1 MLISAGQV
9 VSFVV
14 KLYQK
19 TVLQTFMKR
28 ILLLVILSFPAVSQT
43 YKFSI
48 GSNITSFVFTNSA
61 GANPSFLRPAS
72 GLHASLSRESSL
84 SKNFLYDFGIHYN
97 QFNNVGDVQNIP
109 FSYASDFIGLG
120 AGIGPRLNLGKGIT
134 LVTKANASVAKM
146 INGNQFLLNHYVD
159 LAEDDQFNSLRTM
172 YGYSFE
178 LSKQINPQVGVFIK
192 YQHLDS
198 YNFGSST
205 LNFIPSTF
213 SLGLSL
219 SN

>member
-1 MLISAGQV
+1 
-9 VSFVV
+9 
-14 KLYQK
+14 
-19 TVLQTFMKR
+19 MKR
-28 ILLLVILSFPAVSQT
+28 ILLLLLVGFSSFAQS
-43 YKFSI
+43 YKFSV

-61 GANPSFLRPAS
+61 GSNPSFLRPAS
-72 GLHASLSRESSL
+72 GLHLSLSRESKL
-84 SKNFLYDFGIHYN
+84 SKSFLVDYGINYN

-109 FSYASDFIGLG
+109 FSYATDFIGLG
-120 AGIGPRLNLGKGIT
+120 AGIGPRLSLGKGIALVSKLQVAAST
-134 LVTKANASVAKM
+134 LV
-146 INGNQFLLNHYVD
+146 NGNQFLLNRYVD
-159 LAEDDQFNSLRTM
+159 LSSDNQFNSLRTM

-178 LSKQINPQVGVFIK
+178 LSKQISPQVGVFAK

-219 SN
+219 SK

>member
-1 MLISAGQV
+1 
-9 VSFVV
+9 
-14 KLYQK
+14 
-19 TVLQTFMKR
+19 MKR
-28 ILLLVILSFPAVSQT
+28 ILLLLLIGFSSLAQS
-43 YKFSI
+43 YKLEV

-61 GANPSFLRPAS
+61 GTNPSFLRPAS
-72 GLHASLSRESSL
+72 GLHLSLSRESKL
-84 SKNFLYDFGIHYN
+84 SKSFLVDYGINYN

-109 FSYASDFIGLG
+109 FSYATDFIGFQ
-120 AGIGPRLNLGKGIT
+120 AGIGPRLSLGKGIA
-134 LVTKANASVAKM
+134 LVAKVSASASTM
-146 INGNQFLLNHYVD
+146 VNGNQFLLNRYVD
-159 LAEDDQFNSLRTM
+159 LSSDNQFSSLRTM

-178 LSKQINPQVGVFIK
+178 LSKQINPQLGVFAK

-213 SLGLSL
+213 SIGLSL

>member
-1 MLISAGQV
+1 
-9 VSFVV
+9 
-14 KLYQK
+14 
-19 TVLQTFMKR
+19 MKR
-28 ILLLVILSFPAVSQT
+28 ILLLLILSFPAFSQS
-43 YKFSI
+43 YKFSV

-61 GANPSFLRPAS
+61 GANPSFLRPSS
-72 GLHASLSRESSL
+72 GLHLGLSREASLSKS
-84 SKNFLYDFGIHYN
+84 FLYDFGINYN

-109 FSYASDFIGLG
+109 FSYATDFIGLN
-120 AGIGPRLNLGKGIT
+120 AGIGPKLSLGKGIT
-134 LVTKANASVAKM
+134 FIAKANASVSTM
-146 INGNQFLLNHYVD
+146 VNGNQFLLNRYVD
-159 LAEDDQFNSLRTM
+159 LTNDDQFNSLRTM

-178 LSKQINPQVGVFIK
+178 LSKQISPQVGVFVK

-219 SN
+219 SK

>member
-1 MLISAGQV
+1 
-9 VSFVV
+9 
-14 KLYQK
+14 
-19 TVLQTFMKR
+19 MKR
-28 ILLLVILSFPAVSQT
+28 ILLLLILSFPAFSQS
-43 YKFSI
+43 YKFSV

-61 GANPSFLRPAS
+61 GSNPSFLRPSS
-72 GLHASLSRESSL
+72 GLHLSLSRESSL
-84 SKNFLYDFGIHYN
+84 SKSFLYDFGVNYD

-109 FSYASDFIGLG
+109 FSYATDFIGLH
-120 AGIGPRLNLGKGIT
+120 AGIGPRLSLGKGVSFIA
-134 LVTKANASVAKM
+134 KANASISTMV
-146 INGNQFLLNHYVD
+146 NGNQFLLNRYVD
-159 LAEDDQFNSLRTM
+159 LANDDQFNSLRTM

-178 LSKQINPQVGVFIK
+178 LSKQISQQVGVFVK

-219 SN
+219 SK

>member
-1 MLISAGQV
+1 
-9 VSFVV
+9 
-14 KLYQK
+14 
-19 TVLQTFMKR
+19 MKR
-28 ILLLVILSFPAVSQT
+28 ILLLLILSFPAFSQS
-43 YKFSI
+43 YKFSV

-61 GANPSFLRPAS
+61 GANPSFLRPSS
-72 GLHASLSRESSL
+72 GLHLGLSREASLSKS
-84 SKNFLYDFGIHYN
+84 FLYDFGVNYN

-109 FSYASDFIGLG
+109 FSYATDFIGLN
-120 AGIGPRLNLGKGIT
+120 AGIGPKLSLGKGIT
-134 LVTKANASVAKM
+134 FIAKANASVSTM
-146 INGNQFLLNHYVD
+146 VNGNQFLLNRYVD
-159 LAEDDQFNSLRTM
+159 LANDEQFNSMRTM

-178 LSKQINPQVGVFIK
+178 LTKQISPQVGVYVK

-219 SN
+219 SK

>member
-1 MLISAGQV
+1 M
-9 VSFVV
+9 
-14 KLYQK
+14 
-19 TVLQTFMKR
+19 
-28 ILLLVILSFPAVSQT
+28 
-43 YKFSI
+43 
-48 GSNITSFVFTNSA
+48 
-61 GANPSFLRPAS
+61 
-72 GLHASLSRESSL
+72 SLSRESAV
-84 SKNFLYDFGIHYN
+84 SKSFLLDLGINYN

-109 FSYASDFIGLG
+109 FSYATDFIGLG
-120 AGIGPRLNLGKGIT
+120 VGIGPRLSLGKGVA
-134 LVTKANASVAKM
+134 LVSKLQVSASTM

-159 LAEDDQFNSLRTM
+159 LSSDNQFSSLRTM

-178 LSKQINPQVGVFIK
+178 LSKQISPQVGVFVK

-219 SN
+219 SK

>member
-1 MLISAGQV
+1 
-9 VSFVV
+9 
-14 KLYQK
+14 
-19 TVLQTFMKR
+19 MKR
-28 ILLLVILSFPAVSQT
+28 ILLFLILGFPAFSQS
-43 YKFSI
+43 YKLDV

-61 GANPSFLRPAS
+61 GANPSFLRPSS
-72 GLHASLSRESSL
+72 GLHLSLSREASL
-84 SKNFLYDFGIHYN
+84 SKSFLYDFGVSYN

-109 FSYASDFIGLG
+109 FSYATDFIGLN
-120 AGIGPRLNLGKGIT
+120 AGIGPKLSLGKGIT
-134 LVTKANASVAKM
+134 FIAKANASVSTM
-146 INGNQFLLNHYVD
+146 VNGNQFLLNRYVD
-159 LAEDDQFNSLRTM
+159 LSGDDQFNSMRTM

-178 LSKQINPQVGVFIK
+178 LSKQISPQVGVFVK

-219 SN
+219 SK

>member
-1 MLISAGQV
+1 MKK
-9 VSFVV
+9 
-14 KLYQK
+14 KL
-19 TVLQTFMKR
+19 LL
-28 ILLLVILSFPAVSQT
+28 ILLSFSSFSQT
-43 YKFSI
+43 YKFSV
-48 GSNITSFVFTNSA
+48 GSNITSFVFTNSV

-72 GLHASLSRESSL
+72 GLHLSLSREATL
-84 SKNFLYDFGIHYN
+84 SKSFLYDFGINYN

-109 FSYASDFIGLG
+109 FSYATDFIGLH
-120 AGIGPRLNLGKGIT
+120 AGIGPRINIGKGIT
-134 LVTKANASVAKM
+134 LAAKANVSVSKM

-159 LAEDDQFNSLRTM
+159 LAGDDQFNSLRTM

-178 LSKQINPQVGVFIK
+178 LSKQINPQVGVFTK

-213 SLGLSL
+213 SIGLSL
-219 SN
+219 SK

>member
-1 MLISAGQV
+1 
-9 VSFVV
+9 
-14 KLYQK
+14 
-19 TVLQTFMKR
+19 MKR
-28 ILLLVILSFPAVSQT
+28 ILLLLLVSFSSFAQS
-43 YKFSI
+43 YKFSV

-61 GANPSFLRPAS
+61 GANPSFLRPSS
-72 GLHASLSRESSL
+72 GLHLSLSREASL
-84 SKNFLYDFGIHYN
+84 SKSFLYDFGVNYN

-109 FSYASDFIGLG
+109 FSYATDFIGLN
-120 AGIGPRLNLGKGIT
+120 AGIGPKLSLGKGISFIA
-134 LVTKANASVAKM
+134 KANASVSTM
-146 INGNQFLLNHYVD
+146 VNGNQFLLNRYVD
-159 LAEDDQFNSLRTM
+159 LSGDDQFNSMRMM

-178 LSKQINPQVGVFIK
+178 LSKQISPQVGVFVK

-219 SN
+219 SK